1 MLFGPAVNCGEFLD
15 FFAALLG
22 VTPSKIAIFSRFVT
36 TMSTLLKP
44 LRALLC
50 FAIFASSSV
59 TLYAADAPSLTI
71 GSQAPALGIE
81 HWLSAAQGERGEVK
95 EFESEKIYV
104 VEFWATWCIPCVAS
118 MPHLADLQTKYAD
131 QQVQIISVSQEPL
144 ETVTTF
150 LDRQVLGDD
159 AKRTYAQLT
168 AEYSLTTDPDS
179 SVFTAYMQGAGQK
192 VIPTAF
198 VVGKTGQIEWIGHP
212 KDLDQP
218 LAAVVADNWDRDK
231 FRQSWEAEQQRKA
244 LEEKLKR
251 LVRDGELPQALLL
264 VDDQYDAAAAARA
277 AMKESLKLLN
287 LATIAQSG
295 DKEATIAIMEE
306 LLAQCQDDPQR
317 VVPLSNQLRS
327 VHRSV
332 PIPAAILA
340 GVVELLEQQMES
352 ETGEA
357 KKSATVSLA
366 LLYMTTGD
374 KDKAIETL
382 RPLQAAEP
390 TKDDQP

>member
-1 MLFGPAVNCGEFLD
+1 
-15 FFAALLG
+15 
-22 VTPSKIAIFSRFVT
+22 
-36 TMSTLLKP
+36 MSTLLKP